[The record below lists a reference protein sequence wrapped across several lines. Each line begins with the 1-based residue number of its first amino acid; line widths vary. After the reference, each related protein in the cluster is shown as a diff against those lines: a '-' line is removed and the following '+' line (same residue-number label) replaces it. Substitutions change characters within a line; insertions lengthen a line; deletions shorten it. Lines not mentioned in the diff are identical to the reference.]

1 MGDVVHVPAEAT
13 QAFWAGGSKPLH
25 STLSL
30 LYAEK
35 AHTSRGGVGPSSAC
49 GADGGACRK
58 EEGADKITTIGV
70 VRFVFSFIA
79 SCAPKPIC
87 SRPRKSGVG

>member
-1 MGDVVHVPAEAT
+1 MGEVVHVPAEAT
-13 QAFWAGGSKPLH
+13 PAFWAGGSKPLH

-49 GADGGACRK
+49 GADGSACRK

-70 VRFVFSFIA
+70 VRFVRRFTA
-79 SCAPKPIC
+79 GLQPIC